1 MFACLNIRNRHM
13 NKFYILLFFGLMALI
28 PARAQKVDS
37 IYFHLYTDSLKKG
50 THNYINVD
58 GKLSDGRW
66 LPLTNK
72 EIIFTASAGKFEGN
86 SLVLDAGFKGDSVA
100 IKAVL
105 KNNPGIYREVII
117 YIKKFESAERLK
129 TIDEIMNTPPTRK
142 NRRNSRTGLAA
153 A

>member
-1 MFACLNIRNRHM
+1 M
-13 NKFYILLFFGLMALI
+13 NKFYLLLVFGIVAFI
-28 PARAQKVDS
+28 PGRAQKVDS

-58 GKLSDGRW
+58 GKCADGRW

-72 EIIFTASAGKFEGN
+72 EVLFTASAGKFEGN
-86 SLVLDAGFKGDSVA
+86 SLVLDSGFKGDSVA

-105 KNNPGIYREVII
+105 KNNPAIWKEVII
-117 YIKKFESAERLK
+117 YIKKFESAERLR
-129 TIDEIMNTPPTRK
+129 TIDEIMNTPPSRR

-153 A
+153 